1 MISNEKTKEV
11 LTRFFDAIKSKDY
24 EVSDG
29 ITYFQLLD
37 IIFESSMVAIEK
49 NPEKFEEL
57 IKWVVNASMYL
68 LEDIHELDEIDL
80 QLRNAQ

>member
-11 LTRFFDAIKSKDY
+11 LTRFFEAIKSNDY

-29 ITYFQLLD
+29 ITYYQLLD
-37 IIFESSMVAIEK
+37 IIYESSMVAIEK

-68 LEDIHELDEIDL
+68 LDDISELDKIDL
-80 QLRNAQ
+80 GNAQE

>member
-1 MISNEKTKEV
+1 MISNERTKEV
-11 LTRFFDAIKSKDY
+11 LTRFFEAIKTKDY

-29 ITYFQLLD
+29 ITYYQLLD
-37 IIFESSMVAIEK
+37 IMYDSSMVAIEK

-68 LEDIHELDEIDL
+68 LDDINELDKIDL
-80 QLRNAQ
+80 GNAQ

>member
-1 MISNEKTKEV
+1 MINSERTREV
-11 LTRFFDAIKSKDY
+11 LTRFFEAIKTKDY

-29 ITYFQLLD
+29 ITYYQLLD
-37 IIFESSMVAIEK
+37 IMYDSSMVAIEK

-68 LEDIHELDEIDL
+68 LDDINELDEIEL
-80 QLRNAQ
+80 GKAE

>member
-29 ITYFQLLD
+29 ITYYQLLD
-37 IIFESSMVAIEK
+37 MIYDSSMAAIEK
-49 NPEKFEEL
+49 NPEKFEDL
-57 IKWVVNASMYL
+57 ITWIVNASMYL
-68 LEDIHELDEIDL
+68 LDDINELDKIDL
-80 QLRNAQ
+80 GNSE

>member
-29 ITYFQLLD
+29 ITYYQLLD
-37 IIFESSMVAIEK
+37 IIYDSSMAAIEK
-49 NPEKFEEL
+49 NPDKFEDL
-57 IKWVVNASMYL
+57 ITWIVNASMYL
-68 LEDIHELDEIDL
+68 LDDINELDKIDL
-80 QLRNAQ
+80 GNSE

>member
-1 MISNEKTKEV
+1 MINSERTREV
-11 LTRFFDAIKSKDY
+11 LTRFFEAIKSKDY

-29 ITYFQLLD
+29 ITYYQLLD
-37 IIFESSMVAIEK
+37 IMYDSSMVAIEK

-68 LEDIHELDEIDL
+68 LDDINELDEIDL
-80 QLRNAQ
+80 GNAE

>member
-29 ITYFQLLD
+29 ITYYQLLD
-37 IIFESSMVAIEK
+37 MIYDSSMAAIEK
-49 NPEKFEEL
+49 NPEKFEDL
-57 IKWVVNASMYL
+57 ITWIVNASMYL
-68 LEDIHELDEIDL
+68 LDDINELDKIDL
-80 QLRNAQ
+80 GNAQ